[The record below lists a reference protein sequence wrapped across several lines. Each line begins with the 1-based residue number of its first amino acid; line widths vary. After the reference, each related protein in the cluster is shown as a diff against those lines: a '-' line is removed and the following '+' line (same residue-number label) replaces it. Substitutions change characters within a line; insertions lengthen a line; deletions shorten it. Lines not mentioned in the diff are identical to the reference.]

1 VRVRGTRVLPSV
13 ASTVTVDKDA
23 ADGYFASLVV
33 ETGPDEALP
42 VTDAQAG
49 IDLGLSHF
57 ACR

>member
-1 VRVRGTRVLPSV
+1 V

-42 VTDAQAG
+42 VTDAQAS

>member
-1 VRVRGTRVLPSV
+1 VVK
-13 ASTVTVDKDA
+13 AA
-23 ADGYFASLVV
+23 ADGYLACLVV

-42 VTDAQAG
+42 VTDAQAS